1 MLEDAVAPPEGS
13 EHPAPAAEPA
23 YLVCTRCGL
32 ANPPG
37 ERFCRSCSA
46 FLEWSG
52 KAVEAPAPVEVPVTE
67 EVIDLGPTRLRDK
80 AWQWAFFGS
89 ERPAPPMP
97 PPPAPGAD
105 EIDWSRTGPTA
116 PTGDAAAEPAE
127 APGIVRPD
135 EAPTVVAPV
144 IGVRTPWADSDEADV
159 GCRTCG
165 TGNQTGR
172 YFCRRCGTALDVP
185 PPPPLVSRWERRRLE
200 RAARRESRNQMDLGG
215 RPKVKRQAVGGIGG
229 GWITSVAAKIF
240 LGVGIA
246 FAALS
251 IAGPFAQPIRNTVTG
266 WYHDVR
272 RTIAPEYVPI
282 NPVGATASSAL
293 ASHPALAAID
303 GQTNTYWAAA
313 GPPVGEALTIS
324 FGNRVNVDQVGFL
337 IGIQGA
343 NYLNEPRPQLL
354 HLTFDDGSTADLSMV
369 DSSSFQTFKVHA
381 RNTSQ
386 VQIVVESV
394 FQSAVGQNMAMTE
407 VEFRSKK

>member
-1 MLEDAVAPPEGS
+1 MLEDAVAPPGIS
-13 EHPAPAAEPA
+13 PDPADPA

-32 ANPPG
+32 GNPPG

-52 KAVEAPAPVEVPVTE
+52 KAVEARAPVEVPVTE
-67 EVIDLGPTRLRDK
+67 EVIDLGPTRLRDR
-80 AWQWAFFGS
+80 AWDWAFFG
-89 ERPAPPMP
+89 EQAPAPPP

-105 EIDWSRTGPTA
+105 QIDWSRKGPTA
-116 PTGDAAAEPAE
+116 PSDDSGGEPAG
-127 APGIVRPD
+127 APGVVRPD

-144 IGVRTPWADSDEADV
+144 IGVRPPWIDSDEADV

-165 TGNQTGR
+165 TGNEAGR

-185 PPPPLVSRWERRRLE
+185 PPPPRVSRWERRHLE
-200 RAARRESRNQMDLGG
+200 RAGRREARHQLDLGG
-215 RPKVKRQAVGGIGG
+215 RPKAKRQAVGGIAG
-229 GWITSVAAKIF
+229 GWITSLAAKMF
-240 LGVGIA
+240 LGVGIV
-246 FAALS
+246 FAGLS
-251 IAGPFAQPIRNTVTG
+251 MAGPFAQPIRNTLTG

-282 NPVGATASSAL
+282 NPVGATASSAVP
-293 ASHPALAAID
+293 SHPALAAID

-313 GPPVGEALTIS
+313 GPPVGEALTIA
-324 FGNRVNVDQVGFL
+324 FGSRVDVDQVGFL

-343 NYLNEPRPQLL
+343 NYLNQPRPQLL
-354 HLTFDDGSTADLSMV
+354 HLTFNDGSTADISLV

-381 RNTSQ
+381 RHASQ
-386 VQIVVESV
+386 VQIVVESAY
-394 FQSAVGQNMAMTE
+394 QSAVGQNVAMSE

>member
-1 MLEDAVAPPEGS
+1 MLEDAVAPPES
-13 EHPAPAAEPA
+13 SAHPADPA

-32 ANPPG
+32 GNPPG

-52 KAVEAPAPVEVPVTE
+52 KAVEARAPVEVPVPE

-80 AWQWAFFGS
+80 AWNWAFFGD
-89 ERPAPPMP
+89 EPTAVLP

-105 EIDWSRTGPTA
+105 EIDWSRTGATTPA
-116 PTGDAAAEPAE
+116 DAAGEAE
-127 APGIVRPD
+127 APGVVRPD
-135 EAPTVVAPV
+135 ETPAVAGPV
-144 IGVRTPWADSDEADV
+144 IGVRGLFADSDEADV

-185 PPPPLVSRWERRRLE
+185 PPPPRLSRWERRRLE
-200 RAARRESRNQMDLGG
+200 RLSKRESRQQLELGG
-215 RPKVKRQAVGGIGG
+215 RPKVKRQAVGGIAG
-229 GWITSVAAKIF
+229 GWITSLVAKIF
-240 LGVGIA
+240 LGIGIA
-246 FAALS
+246 FAGLS
-251 IAGPFAQPIRNTVTG
+251 MAGPFAQPIRNTVSG

-282 NPVGATASSAL
+282 NPVGATASSAVS
-293 ASHPALAAID
+293 SHPALAAID

-313 GPPVGEALTIS
+313 GQPVGEALTIS
-324 FGNRVNVDQVGFL
+324 FGSRVDVDQVGFL

-343 NYLNEPRPQLL
+343 NYLNQPRPQLL
-354 HLTFDDGSTADLSMV
+354 HLTFDDGSTADLSLV

-381 RNTSQ
+381 RHTSQ

-394 FQSAVGQNMAMTE
+394 FQSAVGQNVAMTE

>member
-1 MLEDAVAPPEGS
+1 MLEDAVAAPQSPERRDD
-13 EHPAPAAEPA
+13 PTDPA

-52 KAVEAPAPVEVPVTE
+52 KAVEGRAPVEAPVTE
-67 EVIDLGPTRLRDK
+67 QVIALGPSRLRDK
-80 AWQWAFFGS
+80 AWDWAFFGDQ
-89 ERPAPPMP
+89 PPPPPP

-105 EIDWSRTGPTA
+105 QIDWTRTGPA
-116 PTGDAAAEPAE
+116 GPSAESGPDGPE
-127 APGIVRPD
+127 APGVVRPD
-135 EAPTVVAPV
+135 EAPTVPAPV
-144 IGVRTPWADSDEADV
+144 IGVRALLADSDEADI

-165 TGNQTGR
+165 TGNQAGR

-185 PPPPLVSRWERRRLE
+185 LPPPRVSRWERRRLDRLAQRE
-200 RAARRESRNQMDLGG
+200 ARHQLDLGG

-229 GWITSVAAKIF
+229 GWITSLAAKIF

-246 FAALS
+246 FAGLS
-251 IAGPFAQPIRNTVTG
+251 MVGPFAQPIRNTVTG

-282 NPVGATASSAL
+282 NPVGATASSAV
-293 ASHPALAAID
+293 SNHPALAAID
-303 GQTNTYWAAA
+303 GQSNTYWAAA
-313 GPPVGEALTIS
+313 GAPVGEALTIS
-324 FGNRVNVDQVGFL
+324 FGGRVDVDQVGFL

-343 NYLNEPRPQLL
+343 NYLNDPRPQLL
-354 HLTFDDGSTADLSMV
+354 HLTFDDGSTADLSLV

-381 RNTSQ
+381 RHTSQ

-394 FQSAVGQNMAMTE
+394 YQSAVGQNVALSE